1 MKIPLSLGFVAAVSG
16 ALLACSSDSGTPR
29 NSAAGTAGTGTQTGN
44 AGTGGTG
51 SGGTGSGGTASGGT
65 GSGGTSGGSTLNLGA
80 ALNITADGVVSDT
93 QGNTGINGGTPIVVA
108 SMANMTPSTA
118 PALSFKAGAICVKGA
133 TVALP
138 ATPVQADYTA
148 NWGFSLQLDLNRGA
162 NPNAPT
168 VDAGADAGA
177 DAGQVLGQIAEPWD
191 PKAHN
196 VIGFSFKLTGN
207 DPAITNGQGVPPQM
221 RLQTLP
227 TGGDPAMDTYC
238 ATLTTASGTEE
249 SVTFDKMFY
258 QCYNSPPGR
267 AVFADPL
274 PAAFNGSLQNLQW
287 QVNSASSLAFQVD
300 FCLSDIQPILGN

>member
-1 MKIPLSLGFVAAVSG
+1 MKIPLSFGFVAAVSG

-29 NSAAGTAGTGTQTGN
+29 NSTGGTAGTGQVGN
-44 AGTGGTG
+44 AGTSNAGSGGSSGTGSGGTG
-51 SGGTGSGGTASGGT
+51 SGGTGSGGTS
-65 GSGGTSGGSTLNLGA
+65 GSGLTLGA
-80 ALNITADGVVSDT
+80 ALDITADGVVSDT
-93 QGNTGINGGTPIVVA
+93 QGTTGINGGTPVLVT
-108 SMANMTPSTA
+108 SMANSTPSTM
-118 PALSFKAGAICVKGA
+118 PVLSFKAGAICVKGA

-138 ATPVQADYTA
+138 AMPAGADYTA
-148 NWGFSLQLDLNRGA
+148 NWGFSVQLDLNRGA
-162 NPNAPT
+162 NPNAST
-168 VDAGADAGA
+168 ADAGA
-177 DAGQVLGQIAEPWD
+177 DAGDAGAVLGQVAEPWD

-207 DPAITNGQGVPPQM
+207 DPTITAGQGVPAQM

-227 TGGDPAMDTYC
+227 TGGDPATDSYC
-238 ATLTTASGTEE
+238 ASLTTASGTEE

-274 PAAFNGSLQNLQW
+274 PAGFSGSLQNLQW
-287 QVNSASSLAFQVD
+287 QINSASSLAFQVD